1 MKRGVNAGWA
11 LIAVLMETALPAIKL
26 PSLETIERARVL
38 LNAPVERAANPW
50 TTLGAAAFAACAAVL
65 LAGVMVLG
73 PGIALEN
80 NAPVVATR

>member
-1 MKRGVNAGWA
+1 
-11 LIAVLMETALPAIKL
+11 METALPAIKL

-38 LNAPVERAANPW
+38 LKAPVERAANPW
-50 TTLGAAAFAACAAVL
+50 TALGAAAFAACAAVL